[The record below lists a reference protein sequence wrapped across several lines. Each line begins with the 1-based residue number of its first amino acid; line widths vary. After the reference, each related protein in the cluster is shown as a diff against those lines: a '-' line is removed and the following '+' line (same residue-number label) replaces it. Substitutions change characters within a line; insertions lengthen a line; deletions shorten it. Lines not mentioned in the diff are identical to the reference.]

1 MSSRLSALKLL
12 TKIPLGPTKAQSK
25 SKKRTTIVRSA
36 SASVKPVVKRRLIES
51 DARVSQ
57 SGIAVLPPLDDG
69 DHPTEVEHFYIRVGY
84 ESMLDEFRNWLL
96 DVDMEQ
102 LYGLRSSPDY
112 PSSFTKYNYYKV
124 TSVVEVG
131 KPDCL
136 MYAEGLC
143 VKKPRYR
150 GKTSQLKVRHVD
162 VEKGK
167 TRLFGLNYKTNI
179 KLSQMSRE
187 QFDDHTNERA
197 DPASG
202 NAFAIVRQGESEDE
216 EHTPYHIAY
225 VILEDGEDRITSEVD
240 AGNID
245 QTRPIFDIYTI
256 DDARYESFHS
266 RFEEDYTIGNT
277 VPITIVLEP
286 VSASFPS

>member
-1 MSSRLSALKLL
+1 MSSRLSALKNL
-12 TKIPLGPTKAQSK
+12 TKIPLGPTKSK
-25 SKKRTTIVRSA
+25 SKTRTKIVRSA
-36 SASVKPVVKRRLIES
+36 VKPVTKRRLIES
-51 DARVSQ
+51 GARVSQ
-57 SGIAVLPPLDDG
+57 SGIAVLPPLDYG
-69 DHPTEVEHFYIRVGY
+69 EHSIEVEHFYIRVGY
-84 ESMLDEFRNWLL
+84 ESKLTEFRNWLL

-102 LYGLRSSPDY
+102 LYGLRSSSDY

-124 TSVVEVG
+124 TSAVEVG
-131 KPDCL
+131 NPDCL

-150 GKTSQLKVRHVD
+150 GKTSQMKVAHVN

-179 KLSQMSRE
+179 KLSQLSQE
-187 QFDDHTNERA
+187 QYRDHTNERA
-197 DPASG
+197 DPVTG
-202 NAFAIVRQGESEDE
+202 NAFAIVRQDESEDE
-216 EHTPYHIAY
+216 ELTPYHIAY

-256 DDARYESFHS
+256 DDAHHESFHS

-277 VPITIVLEP
+277 APITIVLEP
-286 VSASFPS
+286 VSSASSSSS